1 MTAKHAKIKK
11 HKRLR
16 LKSVFSLSAL
26 GFFRNTLV
34 NMVDAVEE
42 DLQHRHEK
50 VNFKVTKS

>member
-1 MTAKHAKIKK
+1 MQKK
-11 HKRLR
+11 KTNHKRLR